1 MQRKYLLPFLALSL
15 GAAGLAGEVRASVPT
30 HPGGIVALTRLGDH
44 LPPAAAADR
53 NAARAF
59 LDERVAP
66 HFDFD
71 VMARRTAGPFYHR
84 FTPTEREAFTARLR
98 ALFIEA
104 LAGNLTSGTPAAPR
118 VDVYP
123 TRFLRWG
130 DEASVLA
137 RVTSS
142 PSAPIWMTFRFHRTP
157 GGWKAFDAAANG
169 FSAVSHFRAYF
180 AALARRYGP
189 EVLHRPRMTAD
200 QPPTHRGERRK

>member
-1 MQRKYLLPFLALSL
+1 MPRKHFLFRLALCL
-15 GAAGLAGEVRASVPT
+15 GAAGLLAGAARASAPA

-53 NAARAF
+53 GAARTF
-59 LDERVAP
+59 LDERIAP
-66 HFDFD
+66 HFDFG
-71 VMARRTAGPFYHR
+71 VMARRAAGPFYHR
-84 FTPTEREAFTARLR
+84 FTRAEREAFTARLR

-118 VDVYP
+118 VDIYP

-142 PSAPIWMTFRFHRTP
+142 PSDPIWITYRFHRTP

-189 EVLHRPRMTAD
+189 EALHRWPEGR
-200 QPPTHRGERRK
+200 

>member
-1 MQRKYLLPFLALSL
+1 MRIARFLCCFALCV
-15 GAAGLAGEVRASVPT
+15 GEAGLAAGARAPAAPT

-44 LPPAAAADR
+44 LPSAEAADR
-53 NAARAF
+53 GAARAF
-59 LDERVAP
+59 LDERIAP
-66 HFDFD
+66 HFDFEA
-71 VMARRTAGPFYHR
+71 MARRAAGPFYPG
-84 FTPTEREAFTARLR
+84 FTRAEREAFTARLR
-98 ALFIEA
+98 AMFIEA
-104 LAGNLTSGTPAAPR
+104 LAANLTSGTRAAPR

-142 PSAPIWMTFRFHRTP
+142 PSAPVWMAFRFHRTP
-157 GGWKAFDAAANG
+157 DGWKAFDAAANG

-189 EVLHRPRMTAD
+189 EIFHRRPAGR
-200 QPPTHRGERRK
+200 

>member
-1 MQRKYLLPFLALSL
+1 MRLSGFLCCLALCL
-15 GAAGLAGEVRASVPT
+15 ATTGLSAETRESAPA

-44 LPPAAAADR
+44 LPLAAAADR
-53 NAARAF
+53 HAARAF
-59 LDERVAP
+59 LGERVAP
-66 HFDFD
+66 HFDFE
-71 VMARRTAGPFYHR
+71 VMARRAAGPFHHR
-84 FTPTEREAFTARLR
+84 FSQTEREAFTARLR
-98 ALFIEA
+98 SLFIEA
-104 LAGNLTSGTPAAPR
+104 LAGNLTSGTPAVPR
-118 VDVYP
+118 VDIYP

-142 PSAPIWMTFRFHRTP
+142 PSAPIWMTYRFHRTP

-189 EVLHRPRMTAD
+189 EVLHRWPENR
-200 QPPTHRGERRK
+200 

>member
-1 MQRKYLLPFLALSL
+1 MRRTYFLAFLALCL
-15 GAAGLAGEVRASVPT
+15 GAAGLAGEAGASVPA

-53 NAARAF
+53 SAARAF
-59 LDERVAP
+59 LDERIAP

-71 VMARRTAGPFYHR
+71 VMARRTAGPFYRR
-84 FTPTEREAFTARLR
+84 FTRAEREAFTARLR
-98 ALFIEA
+98 AMFIDA
-104 LAGNLTSGTPAAPR
+104 LAANLTSSGAPAPPR

-169 FSAVSHFRAYF
+169 FSAVSHFRGYF

-189 EVLHRPRMTAD
+189 EALHQRPDGR
-200 QPPTHRGERRK
+200 

>member
-1 MQRKYLLPFLALSL
+1 MRIAGFLCCLALGL
-15 GAAGLAGEVRASVPT
+15 GATGLAAEARAAAPA

-53 NAARAF
+53 GAAQAF
-59 LDERVAP
+59 LDERIAS

-71 VMARRTAGPFYHR
+71 VMARRAAGPFYRR
-84 FTPTEREAFTARLR
+84 FTRTERAAFTARLR
-98 ALFIEA
+98 AMFIEA
-104 LAGNLTSGTPAAPR
+104 LAGNLTSGTGAAPR

-130 DEASVLA
+130 DEASVLV

-142 PSAPIWMTFRFHRTP
+142 PSAPIWMTYRFHRTP
-157 GGWKAFDAAANG
+157 DGWKAFDAAANG

-189 EVLHRPRMTAD
+189 EVLHRWPENLN
-200 QPPTHRGERRK
+200 QPQTNEGVRDK

>member
-1 MQRKYLLPFLALSL
+1 MRRRARFPYYLAPYLVATALAVE
-15 GAAGLAGEVRASVPT
+15 ARASTPA

-44 LPPAAAADR
+44 LSPATVADR
-53 NAARAF
+53 GAARAF
-59 LDERVAP
+59 LDERLAP
-66 HFDFD
+66 HFDFE
-71 VMARRTAGPFYHR
+71 VMARRAAGPFHQR
-84 FTPTEREAFTARLR
+84 FTRAEREAFTARLR
-98 ALFIEA
+98 AMFIEA
-104 LAGNLTSGTPAAPR
+104 LAGNLTSGTPAPPR

-142 PSAPIWMTFRFHRTP
+142 PSAPIWITYRFHRTP

-189 EVLHRPRMTAD
+189 EVLHRWPAGR
-200 QPPTHRGERRK
+200 

>member
-1 MQRKYLLPFLALSL
+1 MRRTYFPYCLALCL
-15 GAAGLAGEVRASVPT
+15 GAAGLAGEVRASALPA

-53 NAARAF
+53 GAARAF
-59 LDERVAP
+59 LDERIAP

-71 VMARRTAGPFYHR
+71 VMARRTAGPFYRR
-84 FTPTEREAFTARLR
+84 FTSTEREAFTARLR
-98 ALFIEA
+98 ALFIDA
-104 LAGNLTSGTPAAPR
+104 LAGNLTSPGAAAPPR
-118 VDVYP
+118 VGVYP

-189 EVLHRPRMTAD
+189 EALHQRPDGR
-200 QPPTHRGERRK
+200 

>member
-1 MQRKYLLPFLALSL
+1 MRLTRFLCCLALCL
-15 GAAGLAGEVRASVPT
+15 GTAAGPAAESRASAPA

-44 LPPAAAADR
+44 LSPAAAADR
-53 NAARAF
+53 GAARAF
-59 LDERVAP
+59 LDERIAP

-71 VMARRTAGPFYHR
+71 VMARRAAGPFYHR
-84 FTPTEREAFTARLR
+84 FSRPEREAFTARLR
-98 ALFIEA
+98 AMFIAA

-118 VDVYP
+118 VDIYP

-142 PSAPIWMTFRFHRTP
+142 PSAPIWMTYRFRRTP

-189 EVLHRPRMTAD
+189 EVLHRWPENR
-200 QPPTHRGERRK
+200 

>member
-1 MQRKYLLPFLALSL
+1 MRRTYFPYCLALCL
-15 GAAGLAGEVRASVPT
+15 GAAGLAGEVRASALPT

-53 NAARAF
+53 GAARAF
-59 LDERVAP
+59 LDERIAP

-71 VMARRTAGPFYHR
+71 VMARRTAGPFYRR
-84 FTPTEREAFTARLR
+84 FTRAEREAFTARLR
-98 ALFIEA
+98 ALFIDA
-104 LAGNLTSGTPAAPR
+104 LVANLTSPGAAAPPR

-189 EVLHRPRMTAD
+189 EALHQRPDGR
-200 QPPTHRGERRK
+200 

>member
-1 MQRKYLLPFLALSL
+1 MRLTRFLCCLALCL
-15 GAAGLAGEVRASVPT
+15 GTAGPAAEIRASAPAR
-30 HPGGIVALTRLGDH
+30 PGGIVALTRLGDH
-44 LPPAAAADR
+44 LSPAAAADR
-53 NAARAF
+53 GAAQAF
-59 LDERVAP
+59 LDERIAP

-71 VMARRTAGPFYHR
+71 VMARRAAGPFYHQFSR
-84 FTPTEREAFTARLR
+84 PEREAFTARIR
-98 ALFIEA
+98 AMFIAA
-104 LAGNLTSGTPAAPR
+104 LAGNLTSGTPATPR
-118 VDVYP
+118 VDIYP

-142 PSAPIWMTFRFHRTP
+142 PSAPIWMTYRFRRTP

-189 EVLHRPRMTAD
+189 EVLHRWPENR
-200 QPPTHRGERRK
+200 

>member
-1 MQRKYLLPFLALSL
+1 MRFASVLYCLALSL
-15 GAAGLAGEVRASVPT
+15 GTTGLAAETRDPT
-30 HPGGIVALTRLGDH
+30 RVHPGGIVALTRLGDH

-53 NAARAF
+53 QAASAF
-59 LDERVAP
+59 LDERIAP

-71 VMARRTAGPFYHR
+71 VMARRAAGPFYER
-84 FTPTEREAFTARLR
+84 FSRKEREAFTTRLR

-104 LAGNLTSGTPAAPR
+104 LAGNLTSGTPTVPR
-118 VDVYP
+118 VDIYP

-142 PSAPIWMTFRFHRTP
+142 PSAPIWMTYRFHRTP

-169 FSAVSHFRAYF
+169 FSAVSHYRAYF

-189 EVLHRPRMTAD
+189 VVLHRWPENHGS
-200 QPPTHRGERRK
+200 THDNKEVDE

>member
-1 MQRKYLLPFLALSL
+1 MRFAGFTICCLALGL
-15 GAAGLAGEVRASVPT
+15 GAAEAGVRGPAPM
-30 HPGGIVALTRLGDH
+30 HPGGIVALTRLVDH
-44 LPPAAAADR
+44 LPPASAGDR
-53 NAARAF
+53 QAARSF

-71 VMARRTAGPFYHR
+71 VMARRAAGPFYAR
-84 FTPTEREAFTARLR
+84 FSRTEQAAFTARLR
-98 ALFIEA
+98 TMFIEA
-104 LAGNLTSGTPAAPR
+104 LAGNLTSSGTPAVTR
-118 VDVYP
+118 VDIYP

-137 RVTSS
+137 RVTGS
-142 PSAPIWMTFRFHRTP
+142 PSAPIWMTYRFHRTP

-189 EVLHRPRMTAD
+189 EVLHRRPQNR
-200 QPPTHRGERRK
+200 

>member
-1 MQRKYLLPFLALSL
+1 MRSWRFLCCLALCL
-15 GAAGLAGEVRASVPT
+15 GTTGIAADTRGLTPEQPGE
-30 HPGGIVALTRLGDH
+30 IVALTRLVDH
-44 LPPAAAADR
+44 LPPGAATDR
-53 NAARAF
+53 RAAREF
-59 LDERVAP
+59 LEERVAP

-71 VMARRTAGPFYHR
+71 VMARRAAGPFYPR
-84 FTPTEREAFTARLR
+84 FSRSEREAFTARLR

-104 LAGNLTSGTPAAPR
+104 LAGNLTSGTPAMPR

-142 PSAPIWMTFRFHRTP
+142 PSAPIWMTYRFHRTP

-180 AALARRYGP
+180 AALARRYGSK
-189 EVLHRPRMTAD
+189 VLHRWPEDR
-200 QPPTHRGERRK
+200 PPTTAK